1 MRAAVTCR
9 CPRCGEGRVFS
20 GFLEVAERCEGCGL
34 DLEQADSGDGP
45 AVFLIFGLGAL
56 FVPLV
61 FWVDSSFAPS
71 KWLHMAIWVPLV
83 LGTTLLLIR
92 PLKAFFIALQ
102 YRHRAPDGGYRD
114 IGEDHGN

>member
-1 MRAAVTCR
+1 MRAALTCR
-9 CPRCGEGRVFS
+9 CPRCGEGRVFR
-20 GFLEVAERCEGCGL
+20 GFLEVADRCDSCGL
-34 DLEQADSGDGP
+34 NLEQADSGDGP

-61 FWVDSSFAPS
+61 FWVDSVFAPS
-71 KWLHMAIWVPLV
+71 KWLHMAMWVPLV

-102 YRHRAPDGGYRD
+102 YRHRAPDGGDRD
-114 IGEDHGN
+114 LGGDHGN